1 MAKIL
6 VIEDNAA
13 LNEAYQIILTS
24 EGHRVTVAHHGQE
37 GLDKLK
43 RFSPDLILLDLLMP
57 TLDGIGFLKQYRK
70 LYPKSGTKI
79 VVLTNL
85 DQDKQIT
92 AALKLGAYK
101 YIVKARTSPKQ
112 LAVNVNHL
120 VSHNIEKKDAP
131 PPPSALG

>member
-13 LNEAYQIILTS
+13 LNEAYEIILSS
-24 EGHRVTVAHHGQE
+24 EGHRVTVAHNGQE
-37 GLDKLK
+37 GIDKLK
-43 RFSPDLILLDLLMP
+43 RLAPDLILLDLLMP
-57 TLDGIGFLKQYRK
+57 TLDGIGFLKKYRK
-70 LYPKSGTKI
+70 LYPKSDTKI

-92 AALKLGAYK
+92 TALKLGAYK

-120 VSHNIEKKDAP
+120 VNHNIEKREVGSDP
-131 PPPSALG
+131 H